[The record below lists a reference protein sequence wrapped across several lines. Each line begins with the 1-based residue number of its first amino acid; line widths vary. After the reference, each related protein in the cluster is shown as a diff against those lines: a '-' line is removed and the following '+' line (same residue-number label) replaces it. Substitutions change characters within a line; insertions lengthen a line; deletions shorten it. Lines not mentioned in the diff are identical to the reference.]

1 MQIEKSQNSR
11 PFHKL
16 ISIDFVFTA
25 TSWKS
30 TEKLVKTMVSRRG
43 MALTTPFIK
52 EFWYDEIFID
62 GNLNCGM
69 MS

>member
-1 MQIEKSQNSR
+1 MQFEKSQNSW
-11 PFHKL
+11 HIYKL

-25 TSWKS
+25 TSWIF
-30 TEKLVKTMVSRRG
+30 TEMLVKTMVSRRG